1 MKKIAV
7 LLAGFA
13 VLLFLS
19 CKKEEPETP
28 KVIYDTTA
36 KPKAAKKIDTT
47 QIQIADLPI
56 HIQGTN
62 FLIHPVGDFR
72 VYERKIRSG
81 YGYEKGSFS
90 ISNYSEFELTG
101 FLQNLKFQEIN
112 SDSIIALTDKPVLI
126 QTATFLKAFADA
138 SKKQIM
144 VYTMA
149 DMDTNKDGKIDA
161 NDIRSL
167 YVSEISGEKLTKIS
181 PELEELVDWNLV
193 ESKNRLYFRTIEDTN
208 KNGEFDKNDVLHY
221 SYIDLSGKEWKVI
234 NYKPI

>member
-13 VLLFLS
+13 IPLFLS

-28 KVIYDTTA
+28 KVIYETTA
-36 KPKAAKKIDTT
+36 KSKAANKIDTT

-62 FLIHPVGDFR
+62 FMVHPVGDFR

-90 ISNYSEFELTG
+90 ISNYSEFEITG
-101 FLQNLKFQEIN
+101 FLQNLKFQEMN
-112 SDSIIALTDKPVLI
+112 SDSLIALTDKPVLI
-126 QTATFLKAFADA
+126 QTATFLKILAAT
-138 SKKQIM
+138 KKQIV
-144 VYTMA
+144 VYNMS
-149 DMDTNKDGKIDA
+149 DMDTNKDGRIDA

-167 YVSEISGEKLTKIS
+167 YISEIGGAKLTKIS

-193 ESKNRLYFRTIEDTN
+193 EAKNRLYFRTIEDTN

-221 SYIDLSGKEWKVI
+221 SYIDLSDKDWKVI
-234 NYKPI
+234 NYNPI